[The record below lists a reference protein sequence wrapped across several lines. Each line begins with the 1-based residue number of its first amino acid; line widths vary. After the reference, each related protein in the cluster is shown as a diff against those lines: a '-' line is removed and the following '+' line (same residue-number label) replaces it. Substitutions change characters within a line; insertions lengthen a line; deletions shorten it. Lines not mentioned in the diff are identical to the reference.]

1 MAQLKDSLV
10 AGDLRVTGKIYGTA
24 TNSDKVNNLTVLTAV
39 PANAKFT
46 DTTYSSKTAASG
58 GTEVSLVTTGEK
70 YTWNNKSNL
79 SIGTTA
85 STAAAGNHTHTTS
98 LATSTDTSSITLAH
112 GGKYQLTAGGTNV
125 IFTMPSSGNTD
136 HRRAY
141 YGTCSTAAGTAAKDV
156 TLSNTDGWELVAGTI
171 VGVKFSN
178 SNTAGSTSAPVTLN
192 VNGTGAK
199 QIYYNNAAYTGTSN
213 QVCGYA
219 NRVTYYMYDGT
230 HWVWMNMGTLDGNS
244 DTKVRQTL
252 DTSNTN
258 RPLLLAY
265 SNNST
270 TTTNVDNVSYRNN
283 SIYANPSTGLLTTT
297 GISTTTINGVTV
309 GSSPKFTDTTYSSK
323 TATSGGTDV
332 SLVTTG
338 EKYTWNSKTS
348 NTGTVTSITVK
359 TSSPISGGSS
369 TAVTGS
375 GTWTISHAN
384 SGVTA
389 GTYGSATAVPKI
401 TVDATGHV
409 TGVTNTTI
417 TASAATKYTT
427 CTLPVFT
434 AAGSKAVTVSGVTAN
449 SNPVLDVYIDTA
461 ANLPT
466 YAEAWSHI
474 YRADTSTNTITFY
487 SDAETSTQLT
497 VMVKDY

>member
-10 AGDLRVTGKIYGTA
+10 TGDLRVTGKIYGTA

-79 SIGTTA
+79 AIGTTA
-85 STAAAGNHTHTTS
+85 STAAAGNHTHS
-98 LATSTDTSSITLAH
+98 LSIATSTGTSAITLEASK
-112 GGKYQLTAGGTNV
+112 KYQLTAGGSTY
-125 IFTMPSSGNTD
+125 IFTTPPN
-136 HRRAY
+136 
-141 YGTCSTAAGTAAKDV
+141 
-156 TLSNTDGWELVAGTI
+156 
-171 VGVKFSN
+171 
-178 SNTAGSTSAPVTLN
+178 
-192 VNGTGAK
+192 
-199 QIYYNNAAYTGTSN
+199 
-213 QVCGYA
+213 
-219 NRVTYYMYDGT
+219 
-230 HWVWMNMGTLDGNS
+230 
-244 DTKVRQTL
+244 
-252 DTSNTN
+252 
-258 RPLLLAY
+258 
-265 SNNST
+265 
-270 TTTNVDNVSYRNN
+270 
-283 SIYANPSTGLLTTT
+283 
-297 GISTTTINGVTV
+297 
-309 GSSPKFTDTTYSSK
+309 TTYSSK
-323 TATSGGTDV
+323 TAASGGTDV

-359 TSSPISGGSS
+359 TTSPISGGSD
-369 TAVTGS
+369 TAVTGT

-409 TGVTNTTI
+409 TSVTDTTI

-434 AAGSKAVTVSGVTAN
+434 KAGSKAVTVSGVTAN
-449 SNPVLDVYIDTA
+449 SHPVLDVYISS
-461 ANLPT
+461 
-466 YAEAWSHI
+466 AENVVDCTESWSHI
-474 YRADTSTNTITFY
+474 YRADTAANKITFY
-487 SDAETSTQLT
+487 SDAATSTQLT

>member
-10 AGDLRVTGKIYGTA
+10 TGDLRVTGKIYGTA

-46 DTTYSSKTAASG
+46 DTTYTSKTAASG

-79 SIGTTA
+79 AIGTTA
-85 STAAAGNHTHTTS
+85 STAAAGNHTHS
-98 LATSTDTSSITLAH
+98 LSIATSTGTNAITLAAST
-112 GGKYQLTAGGTNV
+112 KYQLTAGGSTY
-125 IFTMPSSGNTD
+125 IFTTPPN
-136 HRRAY
+136 
-141 YGTCSTAAGTAAKDV
+141 
-156 TLSNTDGWELVAGTI
+156 
-171 VGVKFSN
+171 
-178 SNTAGSTSAPVTLN
+178 
-192 VNGTGAK
+192 
-199 QIYYNNAAYTGTSN
+199 
-213 QVCGYA
+213 
-219 NRVTYYMYDGT
+219 
-230 HWVWMNMGTLDGNS
+230 
-244 DTKVRQTL
+244 
-252 DTSNTN
+252 
-258 RPLLLAY
+258 
-265 SNNST
+265 
-270 TTTNVDNVSYRNN
+270 
-283 SIYANPSTGLLTTT
+283 
-297 GISTTTINGVTV
+297 
-309 GSSPKFTDTTYSSK
+309 TTYSSK
-323 TATSGGTDV
+323 TAASGGTDV

-359 TSSPISGGSS
+359 TTSPISGGSS

-449 SNPVLDVYIDTA
+449 SNPVVDVYIDTA
-461 ANLPT
+461 ANVAT
-466 YAEAWSHI
+466 YTEAWSHI
-474 YRADTSTNTITFY
+474 YRADTSANTITFY
-487 SDAETSTQLT
+487 SDAATSTALT